1 MALMYPLR
9 RTGLILALFLGLSG
23 AAFAQG
29 TALGFS
35 GLKQDPGAPVE
46 VTSETLSIDRDAGRA
61 ILEGDVLV
69 IQGDMR
75 LTAPRVEVI
84 YGTEG
89 QQIKEIHA
97 QGGVTIVT
105 AADAAE
111 AREARYDVATGGLVM
126 SGNVLLTQGPST
138 ISGERMVADLRAGTG
153 RMEGRVKT
161 LFNTEPKAGN

>member
-1 MALMYPLR
+1 MYSLR
-9 RTGLILALFLGLSG
+9 RAGLTLALLSGLSG
-23 AAFAQG
+23 AALAQG
-29 TALGFS
+29 TAVGFS

-61 ILEGDVLV
+61 VLEGDVLV
-69 IQGDMR
+69 VQGGMR
-75 LTAPRVEVI
+75 LSAPRVEVI
-84 YGTEG
+84 YATEG

-97 QGGVTIVT
+97 LGGVTIVT

-126 SGNVLLTQGPST
+126 SGSVLLTQGPST
-138 ISGERMVADLRAGTG
+138 IAGERLIADLRAGTG

-161 LFNTEPKAGN
+161 LFNADRKAAN

>member
-1 MALMYPLR
+1 MYSLR
-9 RTGLILALFLGLSG
+9 RTGLTLALLSGLSG
-23 AAFAQG
+23 AALAQG
-29 TALGFS
+29 TSVGFS

-46 VTSETLSIDRDAGRA
+46 VTSETLSIDRDAGLA
-61 ILEGDVLV
+61 ILEGEVLV
-69 IQGDMR
+69 IQGEMR

-126 SGNVLLTQGPST
+126 SGDVLLTQGPST
-138 ISGERMVADLRAGTG
+138 IAGERLVADLRSGTG

-161 LFNTEPKAGN
+161 LFNTQPKAGN

>member
-1 MALMYPLR
+1 MYPLR